1 MAYDKQLAERV
12 REYLIKFPQLEIEEK
27 RMFGGLAFMIN
38 GKMCVNISQNNLM
51 CRFNPTMTKDLA
63 DRTGFLPMIMKGKE
77 YKGYC
82 YVEPIGFKNKN
93 DFEFWVNLCLDFNP
107 NAKPSKQKK
116 Q

>member
-12 REYLIKFPQLEIEEK
+12 REYLIKFPLLEIEEK

-38 GKMCVNISQNNLM
+38 GKMCINVSHNNLM
-51 CRFNPTMTKDLA
+51 CRFDPHMTQDLA
-63 DRTGFLPMIMKGKE
+63 DRAGFLPMIMKGKE

-82 YVEPIGFKNKN
+82 YVESIGFKNKN